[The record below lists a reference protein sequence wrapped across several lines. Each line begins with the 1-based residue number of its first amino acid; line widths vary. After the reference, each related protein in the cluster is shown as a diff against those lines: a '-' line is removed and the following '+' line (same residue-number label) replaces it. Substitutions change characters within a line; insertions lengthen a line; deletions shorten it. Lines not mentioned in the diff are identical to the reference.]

1 MSKTPFAFIA
11 IMLIGASTVALAE
24 QCLGYDQEINLV
36 GTLVRKTFPEQ
47 PNYESI
53 ENGDAAATY
62 FFISLPTA
70 FCVSPGPDEGSPSV
84 ARVAKVQLMFTGETD
99 SYKALHPYLGKKVM
113 CRGHLWPQQTGHH
126 HSQVLLAEAICKP
139 TKSL

>member
-1 MSKTPFAFIA
+1 
-11 IMLIGASTVALAE
+11 MLGGASPAAIAD
-24 QCLGYDQEINLV
+24 QCLRYEPEVNLV

-53 ENGDAAATY
+53 RSGDAAATY

-70 FCVSPGPDEGSPSV
+70 FCVSPGPDKDLPSV
-84 ARVAKVQLMFTGETD
+84 ARVAEVQLMFSGETN
-99 SYKALHPYLGKKVM
+99 SYKALRPYLGKKVM

-126 HSQVLLAEAICKP
+126 HSQVLIADALCKP
-139 TKSL
+139 VESL